1 MIQID
6 PDSIC
11 TNQLSFSELGSGTGI
26 VGLAAGLLGAEVIMT
41 DLPIYIPQ
49 IQASIECNNRK
60 FKYEVSSEALDWE
73 ENLSNHKLLRRK
85 PDFLLLSDC
94 IYYEQSLNPLVN
106 TIKRLTDVGSMVLL
120 SYERRP
126 EKSELYVEFFNL
138 IESEY
143 TNEILFET
151 ESPYGNSV
159 FVMKLRK
166 I

>member
-1 MIQID
+1 
-6 PDSIC
+6 
-11 TNQLSFSELGSGTGI
+11 
-26 VGLAAGLLGAEVIMT
+26 MT

-49 IQASIECNNRK
+49 IQANIECNRTK

-94 IYYEQSLNPLVN
+94 IYYEQSLDHLVN
-106 TIKRLTDVGSMVLL
+106 TIKRFTDVRSTILL

-126 EKSELYVEFFNL
+126 EKSELYVEFFKL

-143 TNEILFET
+143 TKELLFET

-159 FVMKLRK
+159 FVMKMKK
-166 I
+166 IWSLLDISIKIQ

>member
-1 MIQID
+1 
-6 PDSIC
+6 
-11 TNQLSFSELGSGTGI
+11 
-26 VGLAAGLLGAEVIMT
+26 MT

-49 IQASIECNNRK
+49 IQANIECNRTK

-106 TIKRLTDVGSMVLL
+106 TIKRFTDVRSTVLL

-159 FVMKLRK
+159 FVMKMKK